1 MADYSIA
8 ASAAAKKGT
17 EELRNQMLNILNTN
31 YANQQEVARSE
42 TDKLLNQL
50 ANQATQYQSNYE
62 TDARQNYVSSVL
74 GKNTISDQLKR
85 LGLYNSGYGVSQLG
99 AIDANA
105 ATNLTTLKN
114 ALNENLRNIDLAK
127 NEAQTDLS
135 NTLLNLSTQ
144 YNEDSLAN
152 EQYLNNL
159 YNTLYSN
166 EYDRLFNEAKQEE
179 ATRQF
184 NEELAEKI
192 RQYNASLAEEQ
203 RQYNLNLAEEQ
214 RQSNASLALQKQQYE
229 DSIAQALG
237 YTTKEEQTTQ
247 ENNYNTLLS
256 TINKS
261 YGFATENDLADK
273 YEELEALIDNT
284 NISETQKTK
293 LKNALDTAVKKW
305 SINKTNVKGTSS
317 TPSLSSSGS
326 TKYNST
332 SNKSSSLKDS
342 LLKYSPISR

>member
-8 ASAAAKKGT
+8 ATAAAKKGT

-50 ANQATQYQSNYE
+50 ANQATQYQSDYE
-62 TDARQNYVSSVL
+62 TNARQNYISSVL
-74 GKNTISDQLKR
+74 GKNTVSDQLKR

-114 ALNENLRNIDLAK
+114 ALNENLRSVDIAK

-152 EQYLNNL
+152 EQYLTNL

-179 ATRQF
+179 AIRQF

-203 RQYNLNLAEEQ
+203 RQY
-214 RQSNASLALQKQQYE
+214 NASLALQKQQYE

-261 YGFATENDLADK
+261 YGFASENDLADK
-273 YEELEALIDNT
+273 YEELETLINNA
-284 NISETQKTK
+284 NISESQKTK

-305 SINKTNVKGTSS
+305 SINKTSVTGTSS

-332 SNKSSSLKDS
+332 STTSSNLKDS